1 MEREKK
7 SNIHLLGFPK
17 GEKKENEIEAIFKEI
32 MAKKKFLNQ
41 WEMLIHRFG
50 KSNKSQAKQGI
61 RNPLLNPSQ

>member
-32 MAKKKFLNQ
+32 MAKKN
-41 WEMLIHRFG
+41 
-50 KSNKSQAKQGI
+50 SQPMGNA
-61 RNPLLNPSQ
+61 NP